1 MTAPLL
7 GPAWRR
13 LVLACAFPLLAAV
26 VVGCDQ
32 AQQLGERVAPLGE
45 TPAPPEVPFGARL
58 DEAGLLYTY
67 VRADGSFAITE
78 HASEIPEESRKQ
90 VRLVKEGHPPGTPSH
105 VFVAD
110 LTGKAPGDEL
120 SPLAIGRAAWEAHG
134 LKYRHA
140 KVAPLENQA
149 SAPGTDDVAATDTRA
164 VIYGAEW
171 CGPCHQAED
180 YLRKKGIQ
188 VVKKDIEE
196 DPSAA
201 QEMRGKLRKA
211 GIGSSSIPI
220 LDIAGTILVGFN
232 PRAVDAALRRAGK

>member
-1 MTAPLL
+1 ATVRSRMAAFVLRPDRSRRDAPTLGKQGGREPQGRSERPGVTAPLL

-110 LTGKAPGDEL
+110 LTGKAPGD
-120 SPLAIGRAAWEAHG
+120 
-134 LKYRHA
+134 
-140 KVAPLENQA
+140 
-149 SAPGTDDVAATDTRA
+149 
-164 VIYGAEW
+164 
-171 CGPCHQAED
+171 
-180 YLRKKGIQ
+180 
-188 VVKKDIEE
+188 
-196 DPSAA
+196 
-201 QEMRGKLRKA
+201 
-211 GIGSSSIPI
+211 
-220 LDIAGTILVGFN
+220 
-232 PRAVDAALRRAGK
+232 